1 MLGDKRTREGISLD
15 VSGDED
21 AVYDDGYLRVEHG
34 KFYVACAGKPIYNLT
49 RKEFLILS
57 RLVRAMGRPVTKQE
71 IWDFA
76 WEGDAKFNRDT
87 LRVHVAGLRRKLSP
101 FGLDIV
107 AVVHV
112 GYRLMSL
119 ARRTDGRVG
128 ETFHE

>member
-1 MLGDKRTREGISLD
+1 MLGEERIPEDLSLNI
-15 VSGDED
+15 SGDED

-34 KFYVACAGKPIYNLT
+34 KFYVACAGNPLYNLT

-71 IWDFA
+71 IWGFA
-76 WEGDAKFNRDT
+76 WKGDAEFNRDT
-87 LRVHVAGLRRKLSP
+87 LRVHVASLRRKLSP

-119 ARRTDGRVG
+119 AGRAEG
-128 ETFHE
+128 DDP

>member
-1 MLGDKRTREGISLD
+1 MTLGEERIPENLSPN

-34 KFYVACAGKPIYNLT
+34 KFYVACAGKPLYNLT

-57 RLVRAMGRPVTKQE
+57 RLVQAMGRPVTKQE
-71 IWDFA
+71 IWGFA
-76 WEGDAKFNRDT
+76 WKGDAEFNRDT
-87 LRVHVAGLRRKLSP
+87 LRVHVASLRRKLSP

-107 AVVHV
+107 AVVRV

-119 ARRTDGRVG
+119 ARRAEGDVP
-128 ETFHE
+128 

>member
-1 MLGDKRTREGISLD
+1 LTLGEERIPEDLSLNI
-15 VSGDED
+15 SGDED

-34 KFYVACAGKPIYNLT
+34 KFYVACAGNPLYNLT

-71 IWDFA
+71 IWGFA
-76 WEGDAKFNRDT
+76 WKGDAEFNRDT
-87 LRVHVAGLRRKLSP
+87 LRVHVASLRRKLSP
-101 FGLDIV
+101 FGLDII

-119 ARRTDGRVG
+119 TRRAEGDVP
-128 ETFHE
+128 

>member
-1 MLGDKRTREGISLD
+1 MLGDKRTREGISLN

-21 AVYDDGYLRVEHG
+21 AVYDDGYLRVEHD
-34 KFYVACAGKPIYNLT
+34 KFYVACAGKPLYNLT

-71 IWDFA
+71 IWGFA
-76 WEGDAKFNRDT
+76 WEGGAEFNRDT

-119 ARRTDGRVG
+119 AGRAEGDVP
-128 ETFHE
+128 

>member
-1 MLGDKRTREGISLD
+1 M
-15 VSGDED
+15 
-21 AVYDDGYLRVEHG
+21 YDDGYLRVEHS
-34 KFYVACAGKPIYNLT
+34 KFYVACAGEPLYNLT

-57 RLVRAMGRPVTKQE
+57 RLVCAMGRPVTKEE
-71 IWDFA
+71 IWGFA
-76 WEGDAKFNRDT
+76 WKGDAEFNRDT

-119 ARRTDGRVG
+119 ARRREDGRAEGDVG
-128 ETFHE
+128 

>member
-1 MLGDKRTREGISLD
+1 MLGDERIPEDLPLN
-15 VSGDED
+15 VSGTAG
-21 AVYDDGYLRVEHG
+21 AVYDDGYLRVEHDN
-34 KFYVACAGKPIYNLT
+34 FYVACAGKPLYNLT

-71 IWDFA
+71 IWGFA
-76 WEGDAKFNRDT
+76 WRGDSEFNWDT
-87 LRVHVAGLRRKLSP
+87 LRVHVASLRRKLSP

-119 ARRTDGRVG
+119 ARRTDERAEGSVP
-128 ETFHE
+128 